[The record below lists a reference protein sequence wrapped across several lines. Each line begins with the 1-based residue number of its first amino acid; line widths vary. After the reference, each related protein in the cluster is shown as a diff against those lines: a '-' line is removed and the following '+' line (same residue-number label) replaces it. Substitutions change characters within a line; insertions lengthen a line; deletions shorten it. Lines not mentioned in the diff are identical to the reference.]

1 MSDQPLLRV
10 FLSHTEEALA
20 AQYLE
25 SGLEELRR
33 IADVVVNP
41 TGHVLSGA
49 ELSAAAAGCEVI
61 IAHRATPG
69 LAETFATAPDLVA
82 FLRAAVD
89 VSTIDVGAA
98 SAAGILVTR
107 TGAVFENPVAELA
120 FGMMIDLARGVSR
133 MRGDYLAGRLPSAP
147 RGVGLA
153 AATLGIVGYGRIGR
167 RLAAMARGWGMQV
180 LVFDPATP
188 PEPPLEA
195 AGSLE
200 VLLAASHF
208 VVCLAASTPETAGMF
223 DARAFAAMRPGA
235 CFLNLSRGELVNED
249 ALEGALDSGHLRGAG
264 LDVGL
269 APDQMPS
276 PRFTAR
282 PDVVATPH
290 IGGVTPEARMHQ
302 TMDTVRQVAALSTGR
317 IPEGALN
324 PDTASRLVRLAGR
337 HGTSDG
343 GDPT

>member
-1 MSDQPLLRV
+1 MSGYPRLRV
-10 FLSHTEEALA
+10 FLTHTEEALT

-25 SGLEELRR
+25 AGLEELRR
-33 IADVVVNP
+33 VAEVVLNP
-41 TGHVLSGA
+41 TGRVLSGA
-49 ELSAAAAGCEVI
+49 GLSAAAKGCEVI

-89 VSTIDVGAA
+89 VSTIDIGAA
-98 SAAGILVTR
+98 SAEGILVTR
-107 TGAVFENPVAELA
+107 TGAAFENPVAELA

-133 MRGDYLAGRLPSAP
+133 MRGDYLAGRVPAPP
-147 RGVGLA
+147 RGIGMA
-153 AATLGIVGYGRIGR
+153 GATLGIVGYGRIGR
-167 RLAAMARGWGMQV
+167 RLAAMAGGWGMRV
-180 LVFDPATP
+180 LVHDPFASPVP
-188 PEPPLEA
+188 PVEV

-200 VLLAASHF
+200 ALLAAADF
-208 VVCLAASTPETAGMF
+208 VVCLAVSAPGTARMF
-223 DARAFAAMRPGA
+223 DARAFAAMRPGS
-235 CFLNLSRGELVNED
+235 CFLNLSRGELVDED
-249 ALEGALDSGHLRGAG
+249 ALEAALDSGHLRGAG

-302 TMDTVRQVAALSTGR
+302 TMDTVHQVAALSAGQV
-317 IPEGALN
+317 PGGALN
-324 PDTASRLVRLAGR
+324 AEAAFRLAHLAGR
-337 HGTSDG
+337 RG
-343 GDPT
+343 GA